1 MSAGTKNTF
10 LGPDIPH
17 PSSSPVLHPNSL
29 SPTPATDPP
38 TPPSLLS
45 VSWTLIS
52 MAATFLW
59 MEESARGM
67 GIEVPR
73 RFLPWDEDSTRVFS
87 TSLLHLF
94 IFLLSRRNLDWF
106 GLENFAA
113 SFLLICS
120 LACSLCPSLIAV
132 HPPAEMVKRKGEE
145 SRAGRERAGS
155 VMANWKPREKSQ
167 MEFSQFDPL
176 NLQTTPTSL
185 HIKSDLS
192 CRNPGTTVLKLLLF
206 SCPPNPP
213 PLIFSFSSPFPQFAS
228 SRVQRRRSI
237 RVTAMRRAAQS
248 LGRLPSVPRVWTLGK
263 FWSARVR
270 VRTDQAGFDVELC
283 VRARGLNPAG

>member
-1 MSAGTKNTF
+1 MLLLNMRWLDCFQGQRTLFWGLPPPS
-10 LGPDIPH
+10 
-17 PSSSPVLHPNSL
+17 SSSPVLHPDSL

-73 RFLPWDEDSTRVFS
+73 RFLLWDEDSTHFS

-94 IFLLSRRNLDWF
+94 ISLLNPRNLDWF

-120 LACSLCPSLIAV
+120 LACSLCPVGGSSLIAV

-145 SRAGRERAGS
+145 SRAGPERAAS

-176 NLQTTPTSL
+176 NLQTTPTSP

-192 CRNPGTTVLKLLLF
+192 CRNPGTTVVKWLLF
-206 SCPPNPP
+206 SCLLTPSSS
-213 PLIFSFSSPFPQFAS
+213 SFPSLPHFHSSH
-228 SRVQRRRSI
+228 
-237 RVTAMRRAAQS
+237 
-248 LGRLPSVPRVWTLGK
+248 
-263 FWSARVR
+263 
-270 VRTDQAGFDVELC
+270 QAGFNV
-283 VRARGLNPAG
+283 ARVSE

>member
-73 RFLPWDEDSTRVFS
+73 RFLPWDEDSISFFFHQLVAFIYFPAQSQKPGLVWTGKLCRF
-87 TSLLHLF
+87 LF
-94 IFLLSRRNLDWF
+94 AN
-106 GLENFAA
+106 
-113 SFLLICS
+113 LLISMFFVSFVNSCS
-120 LACSLCPSLIAV
+120 S
-132 HPPAEMVKRKGEE
+132 
-145 SRAGRERAGS
+145 
-155 VMANWKPREKSQ
+155 
-167 MEFSQFDPL
+167 
-176 NLQTTPTSL
+176 
-185 HIKSDLS
+185 S
-192 CRNPGTTVLKLLLF
+192 C
-206 SCPPNPP
+206 
-213 PLIFSFSSPFPQFAS
+213 
-228 SRVQRRRSI
+228 
-237 RVTAMRRAAQS
+237 
-248 LGRLPSVPRVWTLGK
+248 
-263 FWSARVR
+263 
-270 VRTDQAGFDVELC
+270 
-283 VRARGLNPAG
+283 

>member
-1 MSAGTKNTF
+1 
-10 LGPDIPH
+10 
-17 PSSSPVLHPNSL
+17 
-29 SPTPATDPP
+29 
-38 TPPSLLS
+38 
-45 VSWTLIS
+45 
-52 MAATFLW
+52 
-59 MEESARGM
+59 M

-73 RFLPWDEDSTRVFS
+73 HFLLWDEDSTHFFPP
-87 TSLLHLF
+87 TSLLRLF
-94 IFLLSRRNLDWF
+94 IFPLSRRNLDWF

-120 LACSLCPSLIAV
+120 LACSLCPVGGSSLIAV

-176 NLQTTPTSL
+176 NQQTTPTSP

-192 CRNPGTTVLKLLLF
+192 CRNPGTTALKLLLF
-206 SCPPNPP
+206 SCVLTPP
-213 PLIFSFSSPFPQFAS
+213 PPLLIFSFSSPFPQFAS

-248 LGRLPSVPRVWTLGK
+248 LGRLPSAPRVWTLGK
-263 FWSARVR
+263 FWSARGR

-283 VRARGLNPAG
+283 VGPNPEG